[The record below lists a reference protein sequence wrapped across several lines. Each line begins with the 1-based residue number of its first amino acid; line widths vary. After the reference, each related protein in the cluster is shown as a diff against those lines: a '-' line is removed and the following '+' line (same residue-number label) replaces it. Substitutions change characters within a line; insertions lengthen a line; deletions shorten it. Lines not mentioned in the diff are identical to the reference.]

1 MENPY
6 FYQLLFHS
14 LPQVLVSAGVNS
26 VDLKDLSEAA
36 VDESLESFHGYGGR
50 SQCFRSV
57 EYHRLYNDVIIN
69 LISVDELLRL

>member
-1 MENPY
+1 M
-6 FYQLLFHS
+6 
-14 LPQVLVSAGVNS
+14 
-26 VDLKDLSEAA
+26 DLKDLSEAA
-36 VDESLESFHGYGGR
+36 VDESLESFHGSGGR